1 MSDRVRPEA
10 EVEWHY
16 YSADFKEL
24 LVNNCMKYKVLN
36 LVAALAVATFAH
48 AQNSVPFEAGA
59 AASRPTM
66 QDMLQW
72 KSDYLTKFE
81 NVTYLSEDSRPIS
94 EALFFQRVVNEKRGF
109 SKQFGA
115 GTIILRLLNDAELKQ
130 SQESR
135 Q

>member
-1 MSDRVRPEA
+1 
-10 EVEWHY
+10 
-16 YSADFKEL
+16 
-24 LVNNCMKYKVLN
+24 MKYKVIN
-36 LVAALAVATFAH
+36 LVAALAVATSAC
-48 AQNSVPFEAGA
+48 AQNSVPIEAAA
-59 AASRPTM
+59 AASRPSM

-81 NVTYLSEDSRPIS
+81 NVRYLGEDGRPIS

-115 GTIILRLLNDAELKQ
+115 GTIILRLLNDLELKQ
-130 SQESR
+130 SQETK

>member
-1 MSDRVRPEA
+1 
-10 EVEWHY
+10 
-16 YSADFKEL
+16 
-24 LVNNCMKYKVLN
+24 MKHKILN
-36 LVAALAVATFAH
+36 LVAALAFAMSAH
-48 AQNSVPFEAGA
+48 AQNSVPLEAA
-59 AASRPTM
+59 AVASRPSM

-81 NVTYLSEDSRPIS
+81 NVTYLGEDGRPIS

-109 SKQFGA
+109 SKQFSA

-130 SQESR
+130 SQESK